1 MAKPKRKDRW
11 SNIDVFGL
19 LNGVSIF
26 DSQYRNLQYVRRPF
40 DSALDIRDKI
50 LRAGENPPNV
60 TRQGIIN
67 GLSNEFGYDVYNVED
82 NTVFEL
88 TNTPVPSG
96 APGVQ
101 DIYVYYRERNATG
114 NWTEVLPQVWGDDY
128 AAAASGEQ
136 GFIVWQNQKYTNVS
150 GIKNFTYHPVLEIM
164 QNLPDNQDIKV
175 VYFVRV
181 IDENRSANLV
191 QYTDMSNL
199 NDPSDEDFLYRKNT
213 SIPLLSGVTVYNLNE
228 IPSGVETNYYDE
240 FGRPKELWYD
250 IKHHID
256 KKFKH
261 KWSQVSDASVIWDVH
276 KGYGS
281 GHIPHYYDPEVPKN
295 DLRCIS
301 SGKAFGEYF
310 SGYAGGVDELSDSLY
325 LAQIVEKDTDA
336 QNWYLKLYPGSFYID
351 GIPFRLFENPSS
363 AYVTLISGEAD
374 IPLGLE
380 RGMYTIMAASG
391 YYDGC
396 TTPDPYLS
404 GFVYEDYWYPTGEN
418 GDSLWSFIYRRRP
431 YLTEEMG
438 HQIDIE
444 LGEYN
449 IDFDSGKIF
458 CNSTESGAIIIWD
471 NTIVP
476 SGRIIQYDV
485 NPLNDEVL
493 NLQKYFMYLT
503 NKE

>member
-11 SNIDVFGL
+11 ANIDVFGL
-19 LNGVSIF
+19 LNGVSIW
-26 DSQYRNLQYVRRPF
+26 DPQYRNLQYVRRPF
-40 DSALDIRDKI
+40 DSTLDIRDKI
-50 LRAGENPPNV
+50 LRTGSNPPNV
-60 TRQGIIN
+60 TKQGLVN

-82 NTVFEL
+82 NTVFQL
-88 TNTPVPSG
+88 NNVPVPSG
-96 APGVQ
+96 DVGVQ

-114 NWTEVLPQVWGDDY
+114 NWTEVLPQVWGDGY
-128 AAAASGEQ
+128 AVAASGQQ

-150 GIKNFTYHPVLEIM
+150 GIKNFTYQPLLEIM
-164 QNLPDNQDIKV
+164 QDLPDNQDIKV
-175 VYFVRV
+175 VYWVR
-181 IDENRSANLV
+181 ISDENRASDIV

-199 NDPSDEDFLYRKNT
+199 NDPNDLAFLYRKKT
-213 SIPLLSGVTVYNLNE
+213 DIPLLSGITVYTLNDL
-228 IPSGVETNYYDE
+228 PSGVETNYYDE

-250 IKHHID
+250 IKQHVD

-261 KWSQVSDASVIWDVH
+261 KWSQLSDSSVIWDVH

-281 GHIPHYYDPEVPKN
+281 GQIPHYYDAEIPKN
-295 DLRCIS
+295 DIRCIA
-301 SGKAFGEYF
+301 SGKAVGDHF
-310 SGYAGGVDELSDSLY
+310 SGYAGGVEELSDSLY
-325 LAQIVEKDTDA
+325 LAEIVEQDTDA
-336 QNWYLKLYPGSFYID
+336 QNWYIKLYPGSFYVD

-363 AYVTLISGEAD
+363 AYITLVDGEAN
-374 IPLGLE
+374 IPSGLE

-391 YYDGC
+391 YYNGC

-418 GDSLWSFIYRRRP
+418 GDTLWSYIYRRRP
-431 YLTEEMG
+431 YLTTAMG
-438 HQIDIE
+438 YQIDLE
-444 LGEYN
+444 LGQYN
-449 IDFDSGKIF
+449 IDFDAGKIY

-471 NTIVP
+471 NNIVP